1 MIPRSK
7 TIVDEGTVVVELI
20 YTSIADGAV
29 ETGFRFD
36 HFVVDT

>member
-7 TIVDEGTVVVELI
+7 TIVDEGTVVVKLV
-20 YTSIADGAV
+20 YTSITDGAV
-29 ETGFRFD
+29 ETGFRLD